1 LKKETDMKI
10 LTSARCVT
18 DNARI
23 SEAEA
28 LETCTPSVIAVD
40 CSRGIVSGMVR
51 GALENAMRVLA
62 DCSPGY
68 RENRV
73 LMYKMGA
80 SADWITL
87 TGDALDRA
95 FTSIPRYLEG
105 TSDGVLYITLPNYGN
120 VEIYKIEEV

>member
-1 LKKETDMKI
+1 MKVLI
-10 LTSARCVT
+10 GARCVT

-23 SEAEA
+23 GEAEA

-40 CSRGIVSGMVR
+40 CSRDIVSGMVC
-51 GALENAMRVLA
+51 GALTNAMGVLA

-73 LMYKMGA
+73 LMYKLGA
-80 SADWITL
+80 SADWITV
-87 TGDALDRA
+87 TGDAIDRA
-95 FTSIPRYLEG
+95 LVSIPRYLED

>member
-1 LKKETDMKI
+1 MKI
-10 LTSARCVT
+10 LIGARCVT
-18 DNARI
+18 DNGRI

-28 LETCTPSVIAVD
+28 LEISVPSVMAVD
-40 CSRGIVSGMVR
+40 CSRDLVSGMIR
-51 GALENAMRVLA
+51 GTLENAMRVLA
-62 DCSPGY
+62 DCSRGY
-68 RENRV
+68 PEHRV

-95 FTSIPRYLEG
+95 LTSIPRYLEG
-105 TSDGVLYITLPNYGN
+105 TSDGELYITLPNYGN